1 MVVAIVVVFILFF
14 LLVLYSCLRVSSEAE
29 KRAEYSYKQY
39 MSKRRDEVLDK
50 NKDLFCLATNKPVA
64 VLDFKTMSG
73 CEPEKCINC
82 RMSTFID
89 LE

>member
-1 MVVAIVVVFILFF
+1 MVIAIIVFILFF
-14 LLVLYSCLRVSSEAE
+14 LLVLYSCLRVSSEPK

-50 NKDLFCLATNKPVA
+50 NKDLFCLAANKPVA
-64 VLDFKTMSG
+64 VLDFKNMSG
-73 CEPEKCINC
+73 CDPSKCMFC
-82 RMSTFID
+82 RMSTFVD

>member
-1 MVVAIVVVFILFF
+1 MVVAIIVVFILFF

-73 CEPEKCINC
+73 CEPEKCITC
-82 RMSTFID
+82 RMSTFLD

>member
-1 MVVAIVVVFILFF
+1 MIVAVIIVFILFF

-29 KRAEYSYKQY
+29 KRAEYTYRQY
-39 MSKRRDEVLDK
+39 MSKCKDETLDK
-50 NKDLFCLATNKPVA
+50 SKDLFCLAVNKPVA
-64 VLDFKTMSG
+64 VLDFKNMSG
-73 CEPEKCINC
+73 CEPEKCISC